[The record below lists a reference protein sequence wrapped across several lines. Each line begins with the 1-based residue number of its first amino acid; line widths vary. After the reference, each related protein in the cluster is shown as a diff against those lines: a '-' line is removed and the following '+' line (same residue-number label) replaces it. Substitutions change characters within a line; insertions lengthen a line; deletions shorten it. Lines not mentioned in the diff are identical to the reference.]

1 MDYDEDSKVS
11 RGPLRSFK
19 SVPFRFFWVAS
30 LASIVSFFMATIS
43 RGWLVLDITDSAL
56 MVTSINAIGLLPTLV
71 LSLYGGVIADRMN
84 RKSVLITSDMIS
96 FLTIS
101 AIAILL
107 ITDNIELWHIFGL
120 TLIHG
125 SSFAIAMPSRASMV
139 SNLVRGEYM
148 SSAVALYTTI
158 FSAGQMVGP
167 GIAGYLINSYGMVT
181 PFVISACIL
190 LPAVTL
196 LMKVHMA
203 IATPNPNTPKSSMWQ
218 SILEGLTYVR
228 NHSVLFGLILM
239 GVAATVFALPYQ
251 TLLPVFARDVL
262 EVGPAGLGWLGAMG
276 GAGSITG
283 SITIASLTNLRSI
296 KLLMLVGSIGLGF
309 FIILFAISD
318 DYLLSRALLFCVGFC
333 FQIFMTSNFTF
344 VQLIA
349 PEHIRG
355 RVLSIRMI
363 AFGLSPFGMLL
374 LGVGAESLGPIMATA
389 ITGIVSVLLLSSIM
403 LIVSGLTSVDRYAK
417 N

>member
-1 MDYDEDSKVS
+1 MDDDDGSKVS

-19 SVPFRFFWVAS
+19 SVPFRFFWIAS

-43 RGWLVLDITDSAL
+43 RGWLVLDITDSAF
-56 MVTSINAIGLLPTLV
+56 MVTSINAIGLLPTLG
-71 LSLYGGVIADRMN
+71 LSLYGGVIADRMD
-84 RKSVLITSDMIS
+84 RKSVLIASDIVS

-107 ITDNIELWHIFGL
+107 LINRIELWHIFGL
-120 TLIHG
+120 TLVHG
-125 SSFAIAMPSRASMV
+125 SSFALAMPSRASLV
-139 SNLVRGEYM
+139 SNLVHADYM

-190 LPAVTL
+190 LPSVIL
-196 LMKVHMA
+196 LMKVS
-203 IATPNPNTPKSSMWQ
+203 PDTPKLDQNDIKSSLGR
-218 SILEGLTYVR
+218 SILEGLSYVR
-228 NHSVLFGLILM
+228 DHSVLFGLILM

-262 EVGPAGLGWLGAMG
+262 GVGAAGLGWLGAMG

-283 SITIASLTNLRSI
+283 SITIASLTSLKQI
-296 KLLMLVGSIGLGF
+296 KLLMLSGSIGLGF

-318 DYLLSRALLFCVGFC
+318 NYFFSRILLFCVGFC

-349 PEHIRG
+349 PEYIRG

-363 AFGLSPFGMLL
+363 AFGLSPFGMLI
-374 LGVGAESLGPIMATA
+374 LGVGAESLGPRIATA
-389 ITGIVSVLLLSSIM
+389 ITGAASVLLLSSIII
-403 LIVSGLTSVDRYAK
+403 LVSGLTGVDRYAK
-417 N
+417 S